1 MKQIWL
7 VGIGGFLGTLCRAGV
22 SFLFPFIL
30 FPWGTLIVNV
40 TGSFLLGFLFALCTR
55 FPQLEKWRL
64 ALGTG
69 LLGSYTT
76 FSAWSAEMLQMKSV
90 PLQLTYLGVTFLL
103 GPLFAWWGDQLGKRG
118 YIH

>member
-1 MKQIWL
+1 MRQMWV
-7 VGIGGFLGTLCRAGV
+7 VGIGGFIGTLLRTGV

-55 FPQLEKWRL
+55 FPRLKKWRL
-64 ALGTG
+64 GLGTG

-76 FSAWSAEMLQMKSV
+76 FSAWSAEMSQLESI
-90 PLQLTYLGVTFLL
+90 PLQLIYLIVTFIG
-103 GPLFAWWGDQLGKRG
+103 GPLFAWWGDHLGTRG
-118 YIH
+118 YSH